1 MIAVRNIDFE
11 EKKKYALSL
20 SCGLYSQLF
29 ISESY
34 VQNSSYRFF
43 ESLDID
49 EGEKEGEG
57 IYFIVYSRHKQT
69 LMRYYS
75 EAVTSAKRIKDLDES
90 VCK

>member
-1 MIAVRNIDFE
+1 M
-11 EKKKYALSL
+11 
-20 SCGLYSQLF
+20 F

-34 VQNSSYRFF
+34 VQKNSTYQFF

-57 IYFIVYSRHKQT
+57 IYFIVYSRLNQT
-69 LMRYYS
+69 LARYYS

-90 VCK
+90 VCHSDIRVIFNRLR

>member
-1 MIAVRNIDFE
+1 MLFHYHV
-11 EKKKYALSL
+11 
-20 SCGLYSQLF
+20 LYTSQLF

-34 VQNSSYRFF
+34 VQKNSTYQFF

-57 IYFIVYSRHKQT
+57 IYFFVYSRLNQT

-90 VCK
+90 VCNFDIK

>member
-1 MIAVRNIDFE
+1 M
-11 EKKKYALSL
+11 
-20 SCGLYSQLF
+20 F

-34 VQNSSYRFF
+34 VQKNSTYQFF

-57 IYFIVYSRHKQT
+57 IYFIVYSRLNKT

-75 EAVTSAKRIKDLDES
+75 EAVNSANRIKDLDAN
-90 VCK
+90 VCNLNIKIAFSRLK

>member
-1 MIAVRNIDFE
+1 M
-11 EKKKYALSL
+11 
-20 SCGLYSQLF
+20 F

-34 VQNSSYRFF
+34 VQKNSPYQFF

-57 IYFIVYSRHKQT
+57 IYFIVYSRLNQT

-90 VCK
+90 VWNFDIKVISNRLR